1 MFCPNCGKEVKDGA
15 KFCPYC
21 GKSLET
27 NELKL
32 SRRSSKKPLS
42 IIIPLI
48 LIIVIASSLF
58 IFVKYI
64 KPNITSNEQETVAT
78 LIPYRKKD
86 KWGFCDRN
94 KKIVIQPTYDWASS
108 FSEGLARVGIG
119 EYPNTKYG
127 FIDKKGN
134 YVIQPIYDEAW
145 SFSEGLAPV
154 GIGKLLNTKWG
165 FIDKKRNYV
174 IQPTYDWASSFSEGL
189 ARVVLNDKYGYI
201 DTKGTQY
208 WED

>member
-1 MFCPNCGKEVKDGA
+1 MFCPNCGKEVKEGT

-32 SRRSSKKPLS
+32 SKRSSKKPLS

-64 KPNITSNEQETVAT
+64 KPNITPNKQETVAT

-86 KWGFCDRN
+86 KWGFCDRDKN
-94 KKIVIQPTYDWASS
+94 LVIQPIYDDAYP
-108 FSEGLARVGIG
+108 FSEGLARV
-119 EYPNTKYG
+119 
-127 FIDKKGN
+127 
-134 YVIQPIYDEAW
+134 
-145 SFSEGLAPV
+145 
-154 GIGKLLNTKWG
+154 KLNH
-165 FIDKKRNYV
+165 KR
-174 IQPTYDWASSFSEGL
+174 G
-189 ARVVLNDKYGYI
+189 GYI